1 MRRAPVRVEA
11 NKGAVGVDGLS
22 VEALRSCL
30 KEHWPRTKTDFDAH
44 MLVSLLD
51 QLYRIIVPL

>member
-1 MRRAPVRVEA
+1 MEA